1 MKGIIGAICGDIIG
15 STREREGLK
24 STDFELYPANS
35 RFTDDTIMTVAIAS
49 WILEDR
55 KNLTEESLIKNLK
68 YFGNNYPSAGYGGL
82 FLNWLEAST
91 PEPYNSWG
99 NGSAMR
105 VSPVA
110 WIGNSVEEV
119 EQLAEKSAKVTHNH
133 PEGIKGAKSVAAAI
147 YLAKTGKSKNKIKEY
162 IEEEYKYDLSRDFNR
177 LRGEYSFDASCQGS
191 VPESIM
197 AFLVSNDYE
206 STIRNAIS
214 LGGDA
219 DTQAAIAGSIAS
231 AYWEVP
237 QDIYKPAIDILND
250 ELRDILFK
258 FNDISL

>member
-24 STDFELYPANS
+24 STGFELYPANS

-110 WIGNSVEEV
+110 WIGN
-119 EQLAEKSAKVTHNH
+119 
-133 PEGIKGAKSVAAAI
+133 
-147 YLAKTGKSKNKIKEY
+147 
-162 IEEEYKYDLSRDFNR
+162 
-177 LRGEYSFDASCQGS
+177 
-191 VPESIM
+191 
-197 AFLVSNDYE
+197 
-206 STIRNAIS
+206 
-214 LGGDA
+214 
-219 DTQAAIAGSIAS
+219 
-231 AYWEVP
+231 
-237 QDIYKPAIDILND
+237 
-250 ELRDILFK
+250 
-258 FNDISL
+258 